1 MPYVGPGYASKELKG
16 YKTEADALKAAKAWV
31 DKACR
36 AVSGSNSSAIGQW
49 AAELKKKITVK
60 AYAQGGLAY
69 NTGLAWLDGTKT
81 RPERI
86 LNPYQTELFEDLL
99 KSLHEIRMMR
109 VPTAT
114 VIPQVQEAQQGN
126 CTIEN
131 ITVQVQKLE
140 TDADYEEIA
149 EKVGE
154 QIMEKAMRGMSVG
167 GLRIG

>member
-81 RPERI
+81 RPEPSSI
-86 LNPYQTELFEDLL
+86 
-99 KSLHEIRMMR
+99 
-109 VPTAT
+109 PTRRSCSRT
-114 VIPQVQEAQQGN
+114 
-126 CTIEN
+126 C
-131 ITVQVQKLE
+131 
-140 TDADYEEIA
+140 
-149 EKVGE
+149 
-154 QIMEKAMRGMSVG
+154 
-167 GLRIG
+167 